1 MPGMISSEKLAVRVC
16 HSLGIAPQ
24 DHAEG
29 LTELLRAA
37 LAETKAV
44 VVAATKTVCLE
55 IAEDQAERC
64 RRVGAEVAQQTAL
77 TIAARIRRRH
87 V

>member
-29 LTELLRAA
+29 LTELLRVA
-37 LAETKAV
+37 LAETKDA

-77 TIAARIRRRH
+77 TITARIRRRH

>member
-1 MPGMISSEKLAVRVC
+1 MLGNGSHIRQMPHG
-16 HSLGIAPQ
+16 G
-24 DHAEG
+24 
-29 LTELLRAA
+29 LLRVA
-37 LAETKAV
+37 LDETKDT
-44 VVAATKTVCLE
+44 VVAAIKTVCLE